1 MYKFITQS
9 NTYEKYEIVETK
21 TFNRVEDN
29 ILPSSPYDL
38 KLFPN
43 DTFSINE
50 NKLVLEHSNI
60 KNNQYIS
67 GILDL
72 HTTHGKIKNKF
83 LYICKPDDK
92 RIPYFLIS
100 YNIPYNFDKS
110 IKKLYI
116 TFKFESWDSKY
127 PIGSITQNLGNIN
140 DLSNYYEYVLYCKSL
155 IHSLS
160 KFSKDTKTKLAPFN
174 KDNIDIVDR
183 ITKEYNIK
191 IISNDEHVFTIDSV
205 HSYDYDDA
213 ISYVKNENRINIYIS
228 NVAIIMDYLDLWN
241 SFSNRVS
248 SIYLPDRKRS
258 MIPNMLTEKLCS
270 LKEGS
275 RKICYRLSIFYD
287 DKNKIIN
294 QCIDVCNVYIHKNYN
309 YTNDEE
315 YKHLEDFKSIQSI
328 LKSKSS
334 KDVVTKLMLHFNHYI
349 ATILVDKKYGIFK
362 SLSQEQNHDIPK
374 NLPLDVYNHIS
385 MMRNQASLYALYD
398 QQSYKS
404 IMHQNIGV
412 YLQASSPIRRL
423 VDLLNNIALC
433 NQLNLCPMSERALV
447 FYQKWTSNEKLDY
460 INTASRA
467 IRKIQS
473 KCQIYNQH
481 EINKELGIEP
491 IYEGYLF
498 DKIIKEGDGKF
509 QYMVYLK
516 DINLTTYITLL
527 DEYDNFSIHNFKLYV
542 FMSEENDKKKIKLQI
557 CYESSIPR

>member
-21 TFNRVEDN
+21 TFNRVEGD

-127 PIGSITQNLGNIN
+127 PVGSITQNLGNIN

-174 KDNIDIVDR
+174 KDNIDIIDK

-191 IISNDEHVFTIDSV
+191 IITDDEHVFTIDSV

-287 DKNKIIN
+287 ENNKIIN
-294 QCIDVCNVYIHKNYN
+294 QCIDVCNVYINKNYN
-309 YTNDEE
+309 YMHDEE
-315 YKHLEDFKSIQSI
+315 YKYREDFTSIQSI

-349 ATILVDKKYGIFK
+349 ATILVDKKHGIFK

-374 NLPLDVYNHIS
+374 HLPLDVYNHIS

-398 QQSYKS
+398 QQNYKS

-433 NQLNLCPMSERALV
+433 KELNLCPISKRASE
-447 FYQKWTSNEKLDY
+447 FYQKWTSIEKLDY

-527 DEYDNFSIHNFKLYV
+527 DEYNNFSTHNFKLYV